1 MLQNPLFGLSHWLR
15 LVLVGGK
22 SPLYLEECKH
32 WQAVDAQ
39 ASRTK
44 PLVLV
49 LGLALSG
56 CAFAET
62 EPDAAALDKPPEV
75 EPYRL
80 PTMDG
85 KEATIND
92 HIEPLITAP
101 SVDADALFNTLLACY
116 PAVSKWKIDMDL
128 KAVAR
133 AGETLNTITG
143 TDLGKN
149 YVEIVASMP
158 LYSATELDRKQR
170 NEYDLRG
177 DTAKR
182 VAAFVSAISSRNHA
196 IRELALFKSLE
207 SRAAIRVQSGVTE
220 ANEQVT
226 YLKEVAGAQ
235 DALIKAE
242 ADIMETRLALSSL
255 CSKSNYPRINNYLK
269 QLSAVPKADK

>member
-1 MLQNPLFGLSHWLR
+1 MQ
-15 LVLVGGK
+15 V
-22 SPLYLEECKH
+22 
-32 WQAVDAQ
+32 ADAQ
-39 ASRTK
+39 ASRIK
-44 PLVLV
+44 PLALV

-62 EPDAAALDKPPEV
+62 QPETAALDKPPEV

-116 PAVSKWKIDMDL
+116 PAVSKWKIDVDL
-128 KAVAR
+128 KAGAR

-269 QLSAVPKADK
+269 QLAAVPKADK

>member
-1 MLQNPLFGLSHWLR
+1 MMLLNRLFGSLRSLR
-15 LVLVGGK
+15 LVLDGGK
-22 SPLYLEECKH
+22 YPLYWAECKP
-32 WQAVDAQ
+32 WQAVGGQTNRIKA
-39 ASRTK
+39 AAF
-44 PLVLV
+44 VAV
-49 LGLALSG
+49 FALSG
-56 CAFAET
+56 CAIAEET
-62 EPDAAALDKPPEV
+62 ELEKPPEV
-75 EPYRL
+75 EPYQL

-85 KEATIND
+85 KEPTIND

-116 PAVSKWKIDMDL
+116 PAVSKWKIDVDL
-128 KAVAR
+128 KAGAR

-158 LYSATELDRKQR
+158 LYSSTELDRKQR

-207 SRAAIRVQSGVTE
+207 ARAAIRVQSGVTE

-235 DALIKAE
+235 DALIKSE

-269 QLSAVPKADK
+269 QLAAVPKADK